1 MMRRVNVVEMF
12 SYPVCEKLA
21 VQGIAV
27 LLSPSSC
34 PVTIKIAGEFIH
46 NQTVHTVSVVVPKW
60 TNVAVIAVIKRKS
73 CYSDYTNAA
82 G

>member
-1 MMRRVNVVEMF
+1 MKRRVNVVEMF
-12 SYPVCEKLA
+12 SYPVCAKLA
-21 VQGIAV
+21 VQVIAV

-46 NQTVHTVSVVVPKW
+46 NQTVHRVSVVAPEW
-60 TNVAVIAVIKRKS
+60 TNVAVIAVIKLKP

-82 G
+82 C

>member
-1 MMRRVNVVEMF
+1 MKRRVNVVEMF

-46 NQTVHTVSVVVPKW
+46 NQTVHTLSVVVPEWK
-60 TNVAVIAVIKRKS
+60 NVAVIKLKP

-82 G
+82 C